1 MRTICS
7 RQGTHTGSLEM
18 FVSGERQIRQQEGKI
33 TLKRLAAADWNP
45 DSNIWRSEGALGGTA

>member
-1 MRTICS
+1 
-7 RQGTHTGSLEM
+7 M

-45 DSNIWRSEGALGGTA
+45 LSIFWRTDGALGGTA